1 MTPQRRRSTLEPSG
15 GAEPRDPRQENKA
28 MTEKTTIVR
37 ETTTEQPVVPR
48 ETVEKDYQTGI
59 PHGDEEAG
67 GAAGGA
73 VAGAVVGAVVGGAV
87 GAVVEGATGAASG
100 ATAGA
105 LDSKAKDDTTVVT
118 REVRRS

>member
-1 MTPQRRRSTLEPSG
+1 
-15 GAEPRDPRQENKA
+15 

-37 ETTTEQPVVPR
+37 ETTTEQAAEPR
-48 ETVEKDYQTGI
+48 KTVERDYQTGV
-59 PHGDEEAG
+59 PHGDEEVG
-67 GAAGGA
+67 
-73 VAGAVVGAVVGGAV
+73 GAVVGAIVAGPA
-87 GAVVEGATGAASG
+87 ARSDGAASD

>member
-1 MTPQRRRSTLEPSG
+1 
-15 GAEPRDPRQENKA
+15 

-37 ETTTEQPVVPR
+37 ETSTEQPVEPR
-48 ETVEKDYQTGI
+48 ETVETDYQTGV

-67 GAAGGA
+67 GAVGGA
-73 VAGAVVGAVVGGAV
+73 VAGAVVGAVVGGPV
-87 GAVVEGATGAASG
+87 GAVVGGAIGAASG

-105 LDSKAKDDTTVVT
+105 LDSKVKDDTTVVT